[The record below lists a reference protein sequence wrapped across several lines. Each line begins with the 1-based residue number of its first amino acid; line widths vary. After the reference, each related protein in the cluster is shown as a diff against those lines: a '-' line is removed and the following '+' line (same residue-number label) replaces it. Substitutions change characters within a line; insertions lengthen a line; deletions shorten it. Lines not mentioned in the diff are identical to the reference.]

1 MSMEHR
7 LKKRC
12 QLSLDV
18 IVRGHDGLSLHGR
31 TRDISPDG
39 MFIQLAWR
47 AKSASNLVEIEIP
60 LYGNLHGW
68 VVHIGSNGIGVMFR
82 SIDSREERFLGQLLS
97 GKFAA

>member
-60 LYGNLHGW
+60 L
-68 VVHIGSNGIGVMFR
+68 SNGIGVMFR

>member
-18 IVRGHDGLSLHGR
+18 TVRGHDGLSLHDR
-31 TRDISPDG
+31 ICNVSPDG

-47 AKSASNLVEIEIP
+47 AVPASNVVEIEIP
-60 LYGNLHGW
+60 PYGNLHGW
-68 VVHIGSNGIGVMFR
+68 VVHVGDNGIGVMFR
-82 SIDSREERFLGQLLS
+82 SINSREERFLGRLLS
-97 GKFAA
+97 GRFAA

>member
-18 IVRGHDGLSLHGR
+18 TVRGHNGLSLAGR

-39 MFIQLAWR
+39 MFVELAWR
-47 AKSASNLVEIEIP
+47 AVSANNVVEIEIP
-60 LYGNLHGW
+60 SYGNLHGW
-68 VVHIGSNGIGVMFR
+68 VVHVGDKGIGVMFR
-82 SIDSREERFLGQLLS
+82 SIDSREERFLGRLLS